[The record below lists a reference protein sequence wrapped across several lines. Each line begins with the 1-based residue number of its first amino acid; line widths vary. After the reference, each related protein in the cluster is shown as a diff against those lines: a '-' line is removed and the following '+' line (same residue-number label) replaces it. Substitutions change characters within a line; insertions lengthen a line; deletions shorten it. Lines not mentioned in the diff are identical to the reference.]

1 MNTNDPTV
9 QNRRHEADLTPQEIA
24 RRASTAK
31 LVGGSFLSRLQKP
44 DTLIKASGPLILCV
58 GGANIDYKLRLE
70 GVLDLETSNPVRSTR
85 SLGGVIRNVAA
96 NLVNLGANVALMTL
110 LGDDFAGESLRVQS
124 EARMD
129 LRPTETI
136 AGASTGSYI
145 AVIDAVGSLV
155 VGFADM
161 SITDQMDQAWINRH
175 EADIR
180 SADWVVV
187 DCNPERDVITRL
199 IERCR
204 AHGVRVG
211 IVTISAPKMKHLPQ
225 NLEGVDVMITNLTE
239 SRAYFS
245 DDASAEELALRWLGT
260 GLKRVVITD
269 GSQPIT
275 LADETGHFHSA
286 VIPVPTDQVVDVTG
300 AGDAFS
306 SATLYGLMHD
316 MDFAMAAR
324 FGAALAARTIQSH
337 DSVRQDITREQLLEE
352 IKA

>member
-9 QNRRHEADLTPQEIA
+9 PNRSDEADLTPQEIA
-24 RRASTAK
+24 RRASTSK
-31 LVGGSFLSRLQKP
+31 LVGGSFLSRFQKT
-44 DTLIKASGPLILCV
+44 DTPPKSSGPLILCV

-70 GVLDLETSNPVRSTR
+70 GTLDFETSNPVRSTR
-85 SLGGVIRNVAA
+85 TPGGVIRNVAA

-110 LGDDFAGESLRVQS
+110 LGDDFAGESLRIQS
-124 EARMD
+124 ADRMD

-136 AGASTGSYI
+136 AGASTGSYT
-145 AVIDAVGSLV
+145 AVIDEVGSLV

-161 SITDQMDQAWINRH
+161 SITEQMDQAWIDRH
-175 EADIR
+175 EEDIR
-180 SADWVVV
+180 SAEWVVV

-204 AHGVRVG
+204 IHDVKLG

-245 DDASAEELALRWLGT
+245 EEASAEELALRWLDT

-269 GSQPIT
+269 GSQSIT
-275 LADETGHFHSA
+275 LADETGRFELP
-286 VIPVPTDQVVDVTG
+286 VIPVPPDQVIDVTG

-306 SATLYGLMHD
+306 SATLYGLMQD

-324 FGAALAARTIQSH
+324 FGAALAAQTIQSH